1 MTLRRSRLL
10 PGIGRRLR
18 KVREQLNHS
27 PRDMGRRL
35 GLSHSGY
42 FKNESGITFPKLNT
56 LSQLHEE
63 YDISM
68 DWLIFN
74 QGPMHNKDRQ
84 PEQGEEKKTLDLEEV
99 SSDVRELL
107 EYMDQDPL
115 LRYEV
120 LVYFYKYK
128 KKQVPEMEETPPIPN
143 GE

>member
-1 MTLRRSRLL
+1 
-10 PGIGRRLR
+10 
-18 KVREQLNHS
+18 VREQLNYS
-27 PRDMGRRL
+27 IQDMARRL

-56 LSQLHEE
+56 LARLHEE

-74 QGPMHNKDRQ
+74 QEPMHNKDRQ
-84 PEQGEEKKTLDLEEV
+84 PEQGEEKETLDRGDV

-128 KKQVPEMEETPPIPN
+128 RKQVPEMEETPPLPN